1 MGKIIFFSIF
11 AVALLLVIA
20 VGGSYLTVYWRDTR
34 RRWRIENEQDE
45 RRRLQESLQDMS
57 IMSEAEKK
65 AEKF

>member
-11 AVALLLVIA
+11 SVVLLLIVA
-20 VGGSYLTVYWRDTR
+20 VGGSYLAVYWRDTR

-45 RRRLQESLQDMS
+45 RRRLQESLQDMTV
-57 IMSEAEKK
+57 MSEENKR